1 MLYTNEISK
10 SAKEDIIIISDSNKL
25 KSILFDAKEKGTI
38 VSLISDETEN
48 EYIESTGFLIDIKK
62 DWIHLNLYDIEENH
76 WYECYRRIKDFSKLR
91 ENGITELLVKAIL
104 EKQKPSI

>member
-1 MLYTNEISK
+1 MSISTN
-10 SAKEDIIIISDSNKL
+10 
-25 KSILFDAKEKGTI
+25 LFLTSFSSS
-38 VSLISDETEN
+38 SLLSFEN
-48 EYIESTGFLIDIKK
+48 EYIESTGFLVDIKK

>member
-1 MLYTNEISK
+1 MDLEGYESGTEI
-10 SAKEDIIIISDSNKL
+10 L
-25 KSILFDAKEKGTI
+25 
-38 VSLISDETEN
+38 
-48 EYIESTGFLIDIKK
+48 
-62 DWIHLNLYDIEENH
+62 IHLNLYDIEENH